1 MLSVT
6 GNINASPRKLS
17 CKLEFGSNAVTDVKM
32 LTYSTDWSGAISIG
46 QVISAYITA
55 TIPTP
60 NFPLSNVNVTHSM
73 GINEPVEWVKIG
85 EFKVKEESIR
95 THQKFTSFSAY
106 DKLYTNGTNTYY
118 SSLTFPTSLQSIFN
132 EVCGL
137 IGVTSPYPSLGI
149 NFTVNED
156 VVSGYTL
163 RDVLGFCAA
172 MIGRN
177 VFLSPN
183 GGIEF
188 RWFSASGYTADDTRA
203 NVPYIGE
210 GSCTVNRLICQ
221 GADGTYSQ
229 GSGGGIF
236 FTCPFITQD
245 NYIDELNRLLAQN
258 GAGLGGFT
266 YRKAEVDIP
275 YGNFALQSGDII
287 TVTTVAGTSLSVPIM
302 ANSYTYD
309 GGLSS
314 SVTSYGVSDYSGNA
328 NNGSER
334 SVSSRRVQQVM
345 ENKQT
350 KKREQQQYTSLSTL
364 MNEAERRI
372 TGATGGF
379 IRIQYGGDN
388 TTAQLTISD
397 LQDLSQA
404 LNLWIFN
411 QNGLGHMGRA
421 SASDPWGMNLA
432 LIKEGTI
439 VAERIAGT
447 KISGVKL
454 ETFYKASSG
463 TQSHIM
469 IEDGSYTINKATVD
483 SSGDIVGTPTI
494 VGKIHFI
501 DRAQF
506 QGDRDTVSIQ
516 VQPGN
521 AFTIGTLDP
530 NNPAGL
536 GDSKFYYYSDLNTA
550 PSGAKTFT
558 FYANTAQ
565 DDGVKIFGD
574 VFFDNG
580 SVSLKALKTA
590 VDNLTTAVSNLTSAI
605 STINGQIADLDRR
618 VTALENP

>member
-6 GNINASPRKLS
+6 GNIDAAPRKLS
-17 CKLEFGSNAVTDVKM
+17 CKLEFGNNAVTDVKM
-32 LTYSTDWSGAISIG
+32 LTYATDWSGAITIG

-73 GINEPVEWVKIG
+73 GIGNTVEWVKIG
-85 EFKVKEESIR
+85 EFKVKEGSIR
-95 THQKFTSFSAY
+95 THQKYTSFSAY
-106 DKLYTNGTNTYY
+106 DKLYTNGMNTYY

-132 EVCGL
+132 EVCSL
-137 IGVTSPYPSLGI
+137 IGVTSPYPSLNV
-149 NFTVNED
+149 NFTVAED

-172 MIGRN
+172 MIGKN

-188 RWFSASGYTADDTRA
+188 RWFSASGYIADDTRA

-210 GSCTVNRLICQ
+210 GDCTVSRLICQ
-221 GADGTYSQ
+221 GADGTYSR
-229 GSGGGIF
+229 GSGEGIY

-245 NYIDELNRLLAQN
+245 NYIDWLDWLLSQN

-287 TVTTVAGTSLSVPIM
+287 TVTTVTGTSLTVPIM

-314 SVTSYGVSDYSGNA
+314 TATSYGVSDYSGTA
-328 NNGSER
+328 NNGSEH
-334 SVSSRRVQQVM
+334 SVSSRRVQSVLV
-345 ENKQT
+345 NKQT
-350 KKREQQQYTSLSTL
+350 RKREQQQYTSLQGEIANAADL
-364 MNEAERRI
+364 I
-372 TGATGGF
+372 TGATGGH
-379 IRIQYGGDN
+379 IRITFDGTTSYPAEILVMDTDN
-388 TTAQLTISD
+388 IQTAQ
-397 LQDLSQA
+397 
-404 LNLWIFN
+404 NVWVFN
-411 QNGLGHMGRA
+411 QNGIGHFSNGYNV
-421 SASDPWGMNLA
+421 GNMNLA
-432 LIKEGTI
+432 LTMQGTV

-469 IEDGSYTINKATVD
+469 IEDGNYTINKATVD
-483 SSGDIVGTPTI
+483 SNGEIVGTPTT

-501 DRAQF
+501 DRAQI

-516 VQPGN
+516 LQPGN
-521 AFTIGTLDP
+521 AFTIGTLDQ
-530 NNPAGL
+530 NNPTGL

-558 FYANTAQ
+558 FYANFDAN
-565 DDGVKIFGD
+565 DGVKIFGD
-574 VFFDNG
+574 VFFDTGN
-580 SVSLKALKTA
+580 VSLKALKST
-590 VDNLTTAVSNLTSAI
+590 VD
-605 STINGQIADLDRR
+605 TIYNDIHGSGGMLDRLDDLERR
-618 VTALENP
+618 VTALENQ